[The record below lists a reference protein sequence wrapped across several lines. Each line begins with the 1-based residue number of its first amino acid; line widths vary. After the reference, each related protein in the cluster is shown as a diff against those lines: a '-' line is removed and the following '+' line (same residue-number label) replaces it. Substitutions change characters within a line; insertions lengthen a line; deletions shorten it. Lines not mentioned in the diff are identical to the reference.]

1 MTIPLI
7 FTEFEFLNVSTLAY
21 SMPLVFFHTPWKRQK
36 TSGFL
41 TFSEGI
47 EKDQWYEMPQRPLKI
62 FHWKNIGSI
71 KYRPFRHAP
80 ATRCSECLLEPGS
93 LLFAMKVSFLK
104 ILLVYN
110 YCSFQK
116 YFRIKVKDYY
126 LLCLKLLKNPE
137 QFLKVLKY
145 KLRQCQKNLLQVSN
159 KINATIIK
167 VSDDQVENLLAKY
180 FLQR

>member
-21 SMPLVFFHTPWKRQK
+21 SMPLVFFHTPWKREK
-36 TSGFL
+36 TS
-41 TFSEGI
+41 GI
-47 EKDQWYEMPQRPLKI
+47 EKDQWYEMPQPPLTI

-80 ATRCSECLLEPGS
+80 TTRCSECLLQPGS
-93 LLFAMKVSFLK
+93 LLFAMKVSFPK
-104 ILLVYN
+104 ILLVCN

-137 QFLKVLKY
+137 QFLKVVKY
-145 KLRQCQKNLLQVSN
+145 KLRQCQKNL
-159 KINATIIK
+159 I
-167 VSDDQVENLLAKY
+167 
-180 FLQR
+180 QR

>member
-1 MTIPLI
+1 MTISLI

-21 SMPLVFFHTPWKRQK
+21 SMPPVFFHTSWRREK
-36 TSGFL
+36 TS
-41 TFSEGI
+41 GI
-47 EKDQWYEMPQRPLKI
+47 EKDQWYEMPQPPLKI
-62 FHWKNIGSI
+62 FHWKNIGCI

-145 KLRQCQKNLLQVSN
+145 KLR
-159 KINATIIK
+159 
-167 VSDDQVENLLAKY
+167 
-180 FLQR
+180 

>member
-21 SMPLVFFHTPWKRQK
+21 SMPPVFFHTSWRREK
-36 TSGFL
+36 TS
-41 TFSEGI
+41 GI
-47 EKDQWYEMPQRPLKI
+47 EKDQWYEMPQPPLKI
-62 FHWKNIGSI
+62 FHWKNIGCI
-71 KYRPFRHAP
+71 KYRPSRHAP

-145 KLRQCQKNLLQVSN
+145 KLR
-159 KINATIIK
+159 
-167 VSDDQVENLLAKY
+167 
-180 FLQR
+180 

>member
-21 SMPLVFFHTPWKRQK
+21 SMPPVFFHTSWRREK
-36 TSGFL
+36 TS
-41 TFSEGI
+41 GI
-47 EKDQWYEMPQRPLKI
+47 EKDQWYEMPQPPLKI
-62 FHWKNIGSI
+62 FHWKNIGCI

-80 ATRCSECLLEPGS
+80 VTRCSECLLEPGS

-145 KLRQCQKNLLQVSN
+145 KLR
-159 KINATIIK
+159 
-167 VSDDQVENLLAKY
+167 
-180 FLQR
+180 

>member
-1 MTIPLI
+1 MSVMATRWYIKTNNKLDNSTDFHWIWIP
-7 FTEFEFLNVSTLAY
+7 EC
-21 SMPLVFFHTPWKRQK
+21 FHFSLFHATGLFPYLLK
-36 TSGFL
+36 TWEDL
-41 TFSEGI
+41 
-47 EKDQWYEMPQRPLKI
+47 WYEMPQPPLKI
-62 FHWKNIGSI
+62 FHWKNIGCI

-145 KLRQCQKNLLQVSN
+145 KLR
-159 KINATIIK
+159 
-167 VSDDQVENLLAKY
+167 
-180 FLQR
+180 

>member
-21 SMPLVFFHTPWKRQK
+21 SMPPVFFHTSWRREK
-36 TSGFL
+36 TS
-41 TFSEGI
+41 GI
-47 EKDQWYEMPQRPLKI
+47 EKDQWYEMPQPPLKI
-62 FHWKNIGSI
+62 FHWKNIGCI

-145 KLRQCQKNLLQVSN
+145 KLR
-159 KINATIIK
+159 
-167 VSDDQVENLLAKY
+167 
-180 FLQR
+180 